1 MNGGRIMKV
10 SLSDIE
16 SVSRS
21 ELSQSR
27 IDDLLNGYSSFDQV
41 LNSSSDPIA
50 LDCSSMPH
58 RIIDGRHRVYLA
70 REKGY
75 GSVEAKC
82 V

>member
-1 MNGGRIMKV
+1 MPSV

-21 ELSQSR
+21 ELSDSR
-27 IDDLLNGYSSFDQV
+27 LRELENGHSSFETV

-50 LDCSSMPH
+50 LDNKSRPYT
-58 RIIDGRHRVYLA
+58 IIDGRHRIYLA
-70 REKGY
+70 RKKGY
-75 GSVEAKC
+75 SSVNARF